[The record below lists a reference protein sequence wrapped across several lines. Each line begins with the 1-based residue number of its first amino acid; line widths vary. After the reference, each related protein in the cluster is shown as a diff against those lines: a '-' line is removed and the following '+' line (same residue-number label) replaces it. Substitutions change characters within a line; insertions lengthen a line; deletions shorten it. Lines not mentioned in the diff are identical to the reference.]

1 MHHESVWARRFIG
14 VAIIQGAAA
23 FVIAALMLV
32 LTLFGA
38 SFGITSPSR
47 IVASGSAGTW
57 MFVGFS
63 GFLIVGVL
71 GVGLSALFYHYIEVV
86 RGQRYDGNYKLLA
99 WLHLILMNVG
109 ASGASWLFIVAG
121 HVGGAAQLAGIPQA
135 QVHERIVTFVLP
147 IAGFMA
153 VGAIGVFFG
162 GIGYVLKWRKGSA
175 GGA

>member
-86 RGQRYDGNYKLLA
+86 RGQRYDGN
-99 WLHLILMNVG
+99 LILMNVG

-153 VGAIGVFFG
+153 VGAIGVFLG